1 MGKGKRN
8 ETTMNIKLA
17 KISLN
22 EYDLLQCLNYWPTS
36 MPSGNISHVALVT
49 PHPKYSLPPL
59 EETFEDVSATN
70 PSLRQPQEN
79 VSQLAEGRADTA
91 GVRTKGARWASSTGQ
106 EASPQKMQ

>member
-1 MGKGKRN
+1 MLKLLAHLNAFREHLTCGPCHSTPKAFAASSGK
-8 ETTMNIKLA
+8 
-17 KISLN
+17 
-22 EYDLLQCLNYWPTS
+22 
-36 MPSGNISHVALVT
+36 
-49 PHPKYSLPPL
+49 
-59 EETFEDVSATN
+59 ETFEGISATN